1 MIAAPA
7 PARLWPWDAGQV
19 QSVPVALTSRAVVA
33 SAYGGPEVL
42 RLVDVDPGDP
52 GPGNVLVEV
61 RAAGINPTDWKGYAG
76 LYGTNP
82 ANLPM
87 RLGYEVSG
95 VVSAVGPSVRW
106 LSPGDEIIAWRVSG
120 GYADRLVVSE
130 QVTVRRPANLDWP
143 AAAGLLLAGATAVHT
158 LSATGT
164 RDGDVVLVHGGS
176 GGVGRMV
183 VQLAVLRGA
192 QVIATASPQHHDDLR
207 DLGATPVAYGDG
219 LLDRVH
225 EAARHTG
232 AVTVAIDAVGTDE
245 ALDTSVAVVSDRN
258 RIATI
263 AGFARAGELGIKALG
278 GGPGADPGT
287 AVREAARAQL
297 AELASDGTL
306 DVRVARTYPLADV
319 AEAHRDGIAGRSAG
333 KLVLV
338 P

>member
-1 MIAAPA
+1 
-7 PARLWPWDAGQV
+7 V

-33 SAYGGPEVL
+33 VAYGGPDVL
-42 RLVDVDPGDP
+42 RLVDIDPGEP
-52 GPGNVLVEV
+52 GPGNVVVEV
-61 RAAGINPTDWKGYAG
+61 RAAGVNPTDWKGYAG
-76 LYGTNP
+76 AYGTNP
-82 ANLPM
+82 KNLPM

-106 LSPGDEIIAWRVSG
+106 LSPGDEVIAWRVKG
-120 GYADRLVVSE
+120 GYADRIVVSE

-143 AAAGLLLAGATAVHT
+143 AAAGLLLAGTTAVHT

-176 GGVGRMV
+176 GGVGRMI

-192 QVIATASPQHHDDLR
+192 RVIATASPKQHDDLR
-207 DLGATPVAYGDG
+207 DLGAIPVEYGDG
-219 LLDRVH
+219 LLERVH
-225 EAARHTG
+225 DAARETG
-232 AVTVAIDAVGTDE
+232 PVTVAIDAVGTDE
-245 ALDTSVAVVSDRN
+245 ALDTSVAVVADRD

-263 AGFARAGELGIKALG
+263 AGFRRAGDLGIRALG
-278 GGPGADPGT
+278 GGPGADPGD

-297 AELASDGTL
+297 VELAADGSL

-319 AEAHRDGIAGRSAG
+319 AQAHLDGQAGRSAG

>member
-1 MIAAPA
+1 M
-7 PARLWPWDAGQV
+7 
-19 QSVPVALTSRAVVA
+19 PVALTSRAVVA
-33 SAYGGPEVL
+33 SAYGGPDVL
-42 RLVDVDPGDP
+42 RLVDIDPGEP
-52 GPGNVLVEV
+52 GPGNVLVDV
-61 RAAGINPTDWKGYAG
+61 RAAGVNPTDWKGYAG
-76 LYGTNP
+76 AYGADP

-106 LSPGDEIIAWRVSG
+106 LSPGDEVIAWRVKG
-120 GYADRLVVSE
+120 GYADRIVVSE

-164 RDGDVVLVHGGS
+164 HDGDVVLVHGGS

-207 DLGATPVAYGDG
+207 DLGADPVAYGDG
-219 LLDRVH
+219 LLERVH

-232 AVTVAIDAVGTDE
+232 AVTVAIDTVGTDE
-245 ALDTSVAVVSDRN
+245 ALDTSVAVVADRAAH
-258 RIATI
+258 RDDRRVRPRR
-263 AGFARAGELGIKALG
+263 RAGHQGARRRAG
-278 GGPGADPGT
+278 CGPGH

-306 DVRVARTYPLADV
+306 DVRVAQTYPLADV
-319 AEAHRDGIAGRSAG
+319 AQAHRDGQAGHSAG
-333 KLVLV
+333 KLRPGALTARVRRAAAAASR
-338 P
+338 

>member
-1 MIAAPA
+1 M
-7 PARLWPWDAGQV
+7 
-19 QSVPVALTSRAVVA
+19 PVAHTSRAVVA

-52 GPGNVLVEV
+52 GPGNVLVEI
-61 RAAGINPTDWKGYAG
+61 RAAGVNPTDWKAYAG
-76 LYGTNP
+76 VYGTNP

-106 LSPGDEIIAWRVSG
+106 LSPGDEVIAWRVTG
-120 GYADRLVVSE
+120 GYADRIVVSE
-130 QVTVRRPANLDWP
+130 QVTVRRPAKLDWP

-192 QVIATASPQHHDDLR
+192 QVIATASPQHHADLR
-207 DLGATPVAYGDG
+207 DLGANPVAYGEG
-219 LLDRVH
+219 LLERVH
-225 EAARHTG
+225 EAARQTG
-232 AVTVAIDAVGTDE
+232 EVTVAIDTVGTDE
-245 ALDTSVAVVSDRN
+245 ALDASVAVVTDRD

-263 AGFARAGELGIKALG
+263 AGFGRAGELGIRALG

-297 AELASDGTL
+297 AELAADGTL
-306 DVRVARTYPLADV
+306 DVRVARTYPLSDV
-319 AEAHRDGIAGRSAG
+319 ADAHRAGQAGHTAG

>member
-1 MIAAPA
+1 
-7 PARLWPWDAGQV
+7 
-19 QSVPVALTSRAVVA
+19 VPVALTSRAVVA
-33 SAYGGPEVL
+33 RAYGGPDVL
-42 RLVDVDPGDP
+42 HLVETDPGDP
-52 GPGNVLVEV
+52 GPGEVLVEV

-76 LYGTNP
+76 VYGRNP

-106 LSPGDEIIAWRVSG
+106 LSPGDEIIAWRVTG
-120 GYADRLVVSE
+120 GYADRIVVSE

-143 AAAGLLLAGATAVHT
+143 AASGLLLAGATAVHT
-158 LSATGT
+158 LTATST

-192 QVIATASPQHHDDLR
+192 RVIATASPRHHDDLR
-207 DLGATPVAYGDG
+207 DLGAEPVAYGDG
-219 LLDRVH
+219 LLERVH
-225 EAARHTG
+225 ETTRSTG
-232 AVTVAIDAVGTDE
+232 PVTVAIDCVGTDE
-245 ALDTSVAVVSDRN
+245 ALDTSVALVPDRD

-263 AGFARAGELGIKALG
+263 AGFGRAGELGIKALG

-297 AELASDGTL
+297 AELASDGSL
-306 DVRVARTYPLADV
+306 DVRVARTYALEDV
-319 AEAHRDGIAGRSAG
+319 AEAHRDGQAGHSAG
-333 KLVLV
+333 KLVLL

>member
-1 MIAAPA
+1 M
-7 PARLWPWDAGQV
+7 
-19 QSVPVALTSRAVVA
+19 PVALTSRAVVA
-33 SAYGGPEVL
+33 VAYGGPDVL
-42 RLVDVDPGDP
+42 RLIDIDPGDP
-52 GPGNVLVEV
+52 GPGNVLVDV
-61 RAAGINPTDWKGYAG
+61 RAAGVNPTDWKGYAG
-76 LYGTNP
+76 VYGTNP

-106 LSPGDEIIAWRVSG
+106 LSPGDEVIAWRVDG
-120 GYADRLVVSE
+120 GYADRIVVSE
-130 QVTVRRPANLDWP
+130 QVTVRRPANIDWAP
-143 AAAGLLLAGATAVHT
+143 AAGLLLAGATAVHT

-176 GGVGRMV
+176 GGVGRMI

-192 QVIATASPQHHDDLR
+192 QVIATASPKHHDDLR

-219 LLDRVH
+219 LLERVQ

-232 AVTVAIDAVGTDE
+232 AVSVAIDAVGNDE
-245 ALDTSVAVVSDRN
+245 ALDTSVAVLADRD

-263 AGFARAGELGIKALG
+263 AGFGRARELGIKALG

-287 AVREAARAQL
+287 VVREAARAQL
-297 AELASDGTL
+297 VELASDGTL
-306 DVRVARTYPLADV
+306 DVRVARTYPLDDV
-319 AEAHRDGIAGRSAG
+319 AQAHRDGQAGHSAG